1 MSRTRYKYA
10 FVTIGASAS
19 FQPLIEEVLSE
30 AFLAKLRS
38 LGFTHLTLQCGPDYD
53 FFLSAEPDAEP
64 SPDDPNDLLVSGF
77 TYHDDIRQFME
88 LTTVGYVTSAL
99 KRDRGLIITHAGS
112 GSILEALDFDSAL
125 IAVANP
131 TLMDNHQSEIAEEM
145 DSQGHLIQG
154 KIGSLVDIINED
166 ILTAPKKQWP
176 PDPDPESEW
185 PGGLWDVISAL
196 MPES

>member
-1 MSRTRYKYA
+1 MARTKSRYA

-19 FQPLIEEVLSE
+19 FKLLIEEVLSE
-30 AFLAKLRS
+30 AFLAKLKS
-38 LGFTHLTLQCGPDYD
+38 LDFTHLIIQCGPDYD
-53 FFLSAEPDAEP
+53 YFLDAEPPEP
-64 SPDDPNDLLVSGF
+64 SPDDPDELLVTGF
-77 TYHDDIRQFME
+77 TFHDDIRKFME
-88 LTTVGYVTSAL
+88 LTTADHFSPSS

-125 IAVANP
+125 IAVPNP

-145 DSQGHLIQG
+145 HSQGHLIQG

-166 ILTAPKKQWP
+166 LLTAPKKQWP

-196 MPES
+196 MPGR